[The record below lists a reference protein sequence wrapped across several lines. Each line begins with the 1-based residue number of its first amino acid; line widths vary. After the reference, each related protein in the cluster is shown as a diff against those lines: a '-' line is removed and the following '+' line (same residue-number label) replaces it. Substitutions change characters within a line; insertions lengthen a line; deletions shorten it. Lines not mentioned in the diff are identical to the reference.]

1 MSIDL
6 NKYKN
11 VHMVGIGGISMSG
24 LAEILNKEGFNVSG
38 CDVKSSNIT
47 EKLKKDGITVYL
59 GHDPSHVINADLVV
73 HTAAVKD
80 DNPEILK
87 AKELGIPVIDRAELL
102 GSLMKNYNY
111 GIAVA
116 GCHGKTTTTS
126 MLAITMQKAD
136 LDPTVL
142 LGGEIDDIGGNV
154 RIGNSPYFLTEACE
168 YYDSFL
174 KFYPYIAIVLNID
187 SDHLDYFKDIEQIKS
202 SFLKFISL
210 VPNSGYVI
218 ACNDNEHIRDILK
231 LVKDRNIITYGINWP
246 SDYMAQNITFN
257 SNGYPEFEVIYNGQN
272 LGKFKLS
279 IPGQHNIYNA
289 LATIIA
295 SITIGIN
302 MDIIK
307 KSIKD
312 FRGTHR
318 RFEYKGNIN
327 GISVI
332 DDYAHHPTEIKATLK
347 AALNYPHKK
356 IMCVFQPHTFSRTK
370 ALLNEF
376 SQAFDYADY
385 VVITDIY
392 AAREKDNGTI
402 NSKMLVDLLKQ
413 RGIDAEYARTF
424 EEVVNCLRRN
434 ATKGDIIMTIGA
446 GDVYKIGEM
455 YLDSYKS
462 ENIEQKIS

>member
-11 VHMVGIGGISMSG
+11 IHMVGIGGISMSG
-24 LAEILNKEGFNVSG
+24 LAEILFKEGFNVSG

-47 EKLKKDGITVYL
+47 EKLKRDGIIVYL
-59 GHDPSHVINADLVV
+59 GHDPSHVTGADLIV
-73 HTAAVKD
+73 HTAAVKN

-87 AKELGIPVIDRAELL
+87 AKELGIPIIDRAELL

-126 MLAITMQKAD
+126 MLAITMQQAE
-136 LDPTVL
+136 LDPTIL

-187 SDHLDYFKDIEQIKS
+187 SDHLDYFKDINQIKE

-210 VPNSGYVI
+210 VPDSGYII
-218 ACNDNEHIRDILK
+218 ACNDNEHVRDILK
-231 LVKDRNIITYGINWP
+231 RVKDRNIITYGINWP
-246 SDYMAQNITFN
+246 SHYTAQNITFN
-257 SNGYPEFEVIYNGQN
+257 SNGYPEFDVFYNGQN

-279 IPGQHNIYNA
+279 VPGQHNVYNA
-289 LATIIA
+289 LATIAA
-295 SITIGIN
+295 STTIGIN
-302 MDIIK
+302 MDIVK
-307 KSIKD
+307 KAIKD

-347 AALNYPHKK
+347 AALNYPHKR
-356 IMCVFQPHTFSRTK
+356 IVCVFQPHTFSRTK

-376 SQAFDYADY
+376 SQAFDCADH
-385 VVITDIY
+385 VIITDIY
-392 AAREKDNGTI
+392 AAREKDNGI
-402 NSKMLVDLLKQ
+402 VNSKMLVDLLRQ
-413 RGIDAEYARTF
+413 RGIDAEYVKTF
-424 EEVVNCLRRN
+424 DEVVNFLRQK
-434 ATKGDIIMTIGA
+434 ATNGDIIMTMGA
-446 GDVYKIGEM
+446 GDIYKVGEM
-455 YLDSYKS
+455 YLDSYKT